1 MKVPYILIRPGQ
13 ICSCNQHY
21 LIKQDIASSF
31 IGLSKGKGKA
41 NVVDALDEILQE
53 ELEKDYMLEDV
64 DIAALIKSLKPFL
77 PILLKLFVENEK
89 ELVEG
94 LECLKPIFGKL
105 IKEFLLKGSVK

>member
-13 ICSCNQHY
+13 ICSGNQHY
-21 LIKQDIASSF
+21 LIKQDVASSF
-31 IGLSKGKGKA
+31 KGLSKGKGKA

-77 PILLKLFVENEK
+77 PILFKLFVKNEK